1 MTWRLAIAAA
11 VGAVIVIATIM
22 AFEGADARCDRAGL
36 ETWRAANTFCV
47 DRHTGALYAPSFVK
61 DRR

>member
-1 MTWRLAIAAA
+1 MIWRLAIAAA
-11 VGAVIVIATIM
+11 TGTMIVIATVL
-22 AFEGADARCDRAGL
+22 AFERDDARCDRAGL

-61 DRR
+61 GK

>member
-1 MTWRLAIAAA
+1 MIWRLAIAAVIGTA
-11 VGAVIVIATIM
+11 IVIATIM
-22 AFEGADARCDRAGL
+22 AFDGTDARCDRAGL

-61 DRR
+61 GK

>member
-1 MTWRLAIAAA
+1 MILRGAIGAA
-11 VGAVIVIATIM
+11 VATMLVIATYL
-22 AFEGADARCDRAGL
+22 AFDGTDARCDRAGL

>member
-1 MTWRLAIAAA
+1 MIARIIIAAA
-11 VGAVIVIATIM
+11 IGTMVVVVTIM
-22 AFEGADARCDRAGL
+22 ALDGTDARCDRAGL

-61 DRR
+61 GK

>member
-1 MTWRLAIAAA
+1 MIWRSAIAAA
-11 VGAVIVIATIM
+11 VGTVIVITMIIAT
-22 AFEGADARCDRAGL
+22 EGTDARCDRAGL

-61 DRR
+61 GK